1 MSKKNKEQK
10 EEKKLKKEEK
20 ALKKGAHGNDLLGEI
35 PTVHTEELVA
45 YSKNHEKQADSED
58 VTAEEEARAEGEP
71 MVKKEKEVL
80 PANVIATSKAPA
92 AIGPYSQA
100 IIAGDLLFVSGQ
112 IPINAKTGEIEGEDI
127 ETQAR
132 RVCKNIGKILKKAG
146 TDYTKVV
153 KTTCFL
159 ADLADFEGFNAVYAE
174 YFTGK
179 PARSCVA
186 VKQIPKN
193 VLCEIEVIAMLK

>member
-20 ALKKGAHGNDLLGEI
+20 ALKKGAHEHDLLAGI
-35 PTVHTEELVA
+35 PTVHTEDLVV